1 VSAPR
6 KVEDALVTVV
16 HMYQTVGAQN
26 QALLQIAG
34 WARDIAAS
42 LEGDGI
48 YQELAQAAR
57 AVETEAKSSSDM
69 SGSYRDQ
76 VEKLQHA
83 LEAFSTKS
91 HK

>member
-26 QALLQIAG
+26 QALIQVAG
-34 WARDIAAS
+34 WAKDIATS

-57 AVETEAKSSSDM
+57 VVEAEATKASDL
-69 SGSYRDQ
+69 SGAYRDQ
-76 VEKLQHA
+76 VETLQHA
-83 LEAFSTKS
+83 LEAFTLKTSK
-91 HK
+91 